1 MKDNYNDIYDLC
13 KKHMHAYVLAEVV
26 DGSNFDGIVTG
37 LDDEYVYFAVPIEDD
52 QQQELPRFDRRMGEG
67 GRQYGYG
74 HGHHGHGYPG
84 PGYGGYPGY
93 GYGGGPPRFRR
104 LILPLTALAALSVL
118 PWY

>member
-26 DGSNFDGIVTG
+26 DGSKFDGIVTG
-37 LDDEYVYFAVPIEDD
+37 LDDEYVYFAVPMDD
-52 QQQELPRFDRRMGEG
+52 QEELPHVDRGPEG
-67 GRQYGYG
+67 DGRPFGYG
-74 HGHHGHGYPG
+74 HHGYGG

-93 GYGGGPPRFRR
+93 GYGPRPRFRR